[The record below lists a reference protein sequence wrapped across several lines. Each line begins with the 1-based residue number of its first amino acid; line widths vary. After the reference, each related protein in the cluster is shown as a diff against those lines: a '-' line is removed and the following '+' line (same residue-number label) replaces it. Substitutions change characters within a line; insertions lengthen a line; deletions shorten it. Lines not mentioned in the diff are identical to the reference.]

1 MPGGH
6 VETVDVRTSVAG
18 PGAVLRGA
26 SRALAPA
33 TRRQRQLG
41 HDLRHGL
48 ATVARLVEAIGAA
61 GGLDRQT
68 GERVHSLE
76 CEVRRLTRML
86 EEEFEPA
93 AVVPPPEALVRV
105 DVAVAEVVDILRS
118 ATEVE
123 LRLLA
128 EPVSTVV
135 SITELWRAVRNVVDN
150 AVRAATS
157 RGEVEVRVFAENGSA
172 VVEVHDSGPGFG
184 AGPAGLGS
192 LGLGIVQDFV
202 AQYDGSLTIGQG
214 DLGGCCVRLTLP
226 TVVVLDLVALEG
238 DRPSVPH
245 ERTTRRPTA

>member
-1 MPGGH
+1 MMPGGH
-6 VETVDVRTSVAG
+6 VETVEIRPSSNGTG
-18 PGAVLRGA
+18 TAVRGA
-26 SRALAPA
+26 SRPVV
-33 TRRQRQLG
+33 TGSRRQRQLG

-48 ATVARLVEAIGAA
+48 ATVARLAEAISAA

-76 CEVRRLTRML
+76 CEVRRLTRLL
-86 EEEFEPA
+86 EEEFEP
-93 AVVPPPEALVRV
+93 VTSISPQEALVRV

-118 ATEVE
+118 ATDVQ
-123 LRLLA
+123 LRLVA

-157 RGEVEVRVFAENGSA
+157 HGEVEVRVFAEAGSA

-202 AQYDGSLTIGQG
+202 AQYDGSLAIGQG
-214 DLGGCCVRLTLP
+214 ELGGCCVRLTLP
-226 TVVVLDLVALEG
+226 TVVVLDLVALE
-238 DRPSVPH
+238 DQH
-245 ERTTRRPTA
+245 AAALDRTTCRPTA